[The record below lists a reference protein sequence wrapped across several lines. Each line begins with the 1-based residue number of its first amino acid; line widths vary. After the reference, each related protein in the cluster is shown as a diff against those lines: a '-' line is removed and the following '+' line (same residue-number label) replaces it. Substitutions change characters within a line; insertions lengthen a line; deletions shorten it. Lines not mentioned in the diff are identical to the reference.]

1 MNRLTNMLMIKNMKT
16 RFFYL
21 ACAVMVLF
29 GCQSNEPEQK
39 SREVLS
45 FEVFEQS
52 TAAHAHRRV
61 QTDGRTMT
69 TTFSV
74 GDKAGVFAVL
84 NGKVLAD
91 VDNLCLTLN
100 TNGVWVPARVVPY
113 TDDYAQAQFY
123 AYFPYADSVSINPG
137 ATDPFEA
144 MRADYIIPADQS
156 TADKYA
162 AADLMT
168 SAACAMNELRAVK
181 LPLAHSMALV
191 SVELPNRSYVFT
203 NADIDP
209 YVIVAPT
216 NVAFTLG
223 TDEVKPFLNEATQS
237 YMLIV
242 RPETNQTL
250 AISYDNAGQTH
261 TAEITALANI
271 WSGEYAH
278 FTIDGGADVQT
289 HTLQVGDYVLADG
302 GLLSKD
308 AESDAIEAAKA
319 NIIGVVCQL
328 QTTAAIQTDYPQC
341 KHAIVLSVKEAKAKW
356 STKGSTSA
364 EENAAGWKTWWT
376 AYGLADLGTTKA
388 EDIDQTALMPT
399 GYEYTKAWLAVPS
412 NLTLGDYTV
421 PVKDGFEAYYT
432 AYIAANATP
441 DVATD
446 WFVPSLREWLT
457 IKESETAIAAS
468 MASIDADPFAWV
480 EGATVYYWSSN
491 LRAATSMWT
500 FTGKDSSSS
509 AELFHA
515 DSKDSRI
522 YRLTFAF

>member
-1 MNRLTNMLMIKNMKT
+1 MTKNMKT

-39 SREVLS
+39 SRQMLS
-45 FEVFEQS
+45 FEVFEQAS
-52 TAAHAHRRV
+52 AAHGLRRV

-84 NGKVLAD
+84 NGQVLTN
-91 VDNLCLTLN
+91 VNNLCLTLN
-100 TNGVWVPARVVPY
+100 ASGVWVPARVVPY
-113 TDDYAQAQFY
+113 TDEYAQAQFY
-123 AYFPYADSVSINPG
+123 AYFPYADSVHIDPS
-137 ATDPFEA
+137 AADPFA
-144 MRADYIIPADQS
+144 QMQQDYVIPADQS

-162 AADLMT
+162 SADLMT

-216 NVAFTLG
+216 NILFTLG
-223 TDEVKPFLNEATQS
+223 TNEVKPFLDEATQS
-237 YMLIV
+237 YRLIV
-242 RPETNQTL
+242 RPETNEHL

-261 TAEITALANI
+261 TAEINTLANI

-278 FTIDGGADVQT
+278 FTIDGGADMQS
-289 HTLQVGDYVLADG
+289 HTLQVGDFVLSDG

-308 AESDAIEAAKA
+308 AESSEIEAVKA

-328 QTTAAIQTDYPQC
+328 KTTDAIQADYPQC
-341 KHAIVLSVKEAKAKW
+341 KHAIVLSIKEAKAKW

-364 EENAAGWKTWWT
+364 EENAAGWKTWWI

-412 NLTLGDYTV
+412 NLTLGGYIV

-432 AYIAANATP
+432 AYAESNATP

-457 IKESETAIAAS
+457 IQESETDIAAS
-468 MASIDADPFAWV
+468 LARIDATPFAWA

-509 AELFHA
+509 ADLFHP

>member
-1 MNRLTNMLMIKNMKT
+1 MKT
-16 RFFYL
+16 RFFYM

-29 GCQSNEPEQK
+29 GCQSNEPEQA
-39 SREVLS
+39 SRNMLS
-45 FEVFEQS
+45 FEVFSQPS
-52 TAAHAHRRV
+52 AAHGPRRV
-61 QTDGRTMT
+61 QTDGKTMT
-69 TTFSV
+69 TTFTV

-84 NGKVLAD
+84 NGQVLTD

-100 TNGVWVPARVVPY
+100 TNGVWVPARAIPY
-113 TDDYAQAQFY
+113 SDTYAQAQFY
-123 AYFPYADSVSINPG
+123 AYFPYADSVSINPS
-137 ATDPFEA
+137 ASDPFET
-144 MRADYIIPADQS
+144 MRKDYVIPADQS

-216 NVAFTLG
+216 NISFTLG
-223 TDEVKPFLNEATQS
+223 TDVVTPYLDEATQS
-237 YMLIV
+237 YRLII
-242 RPETNQTL
+242 RPETDKTL

-261 TAEITALANI
+261 TAEITTLANI
-271 WSGEYAH
+271 WSGEYAY

-289 HTLQVGDYVLADG
+289 HTLQIGDFVLADG
-302 GLLSKD
+302 GLVSKD
-308 AESDAIEAAKA
+308 AESSEIEAAKA

-328 QTTAAIQTDYPQC
+328 KTTDAIQTDYPQC

-356 STKGSTSA
+356 STKGSTSS

-399 GYEYTKAWLAVPS
+399 GYEYTKAWIAVPS
-412 NLTLGDYTV
+412 DLTLGGYTV

-432 AYIAANATP
+432 SYTESNATP
-441 DVATD
+441 DVATE

-457 IKESETAIAAS
+457 IKESETDIAAS
-468 MASIDADPFAWV
+468 FARIEAAPFAWADD
-480 EGATVYYWSSN
+480 ATVYYWSSN

-509 AELFHA
+509 ADLFHA
-515 DSKDSRI
+515 DTKDSRI